1 MIYSSSPPAL
11 FRDYSLVHCG
21 CVSSPFFMLFA
32 FLITHFQR
40 LPVYQNTEGSIHR
53 KKCDTSIS
61 WALLPQLPQNFPWLS
76 RACFLAVRC
85 AVFFVWHIILSGTH
99 MPKGMQICAQEDV
112 LYFHQLSF
120 GTFPR
125 VKRTYKTRLKHLLG
139 PLHVSAVH

>member
-11 FRDYSLVHCG
+11 FGDYSLVHCG
-21 CVSSPFFMLFA
+21 CVSLPCFMLFA
-32 FLITHFQR
+32 SLIKHCR
-40 LPVYQNTEGSIHR
+40 GLPGYQNTEGSIHR

-61 WALLPQLPQNFPWLS
+61 WALLPQLPQNFPRLS
-76 RACFLAVRC
+76 WACFLAVRC
-85 AVFFVWHIILSGTH
+85 AVFFDRCVLTSG
-99 MPKGMQICAQEDV
+99 MSVPEGMKIRAQEDV

-125 VKRTYKTRLKHLLG
+125 VKRPYKTRLKHLLG